1 MRAAECGKKVVER
14 ILVRQVHDCKPRRPL
29 RAFTMEQIVQAKPN
43 IEQVPGRNAWRVVIV
58 VFRAIGRNPDTQRT
72 AIRIAA

>member
-1 MRAAECGKKVVER
+1 
-14 ILVRQVHDCKPRRPL
+14 
-29 RAFTMEQIVQAKPN
+29 MEQIVQAKPN
-43 IEQVPGRNAWRVVIV
+43 IEQVPGRDAWRVVIV